1 MFLHVFNNSIKIDIF
16 IGKMKLAKVT
26 SIFKSG
32 KEERLTKIQAY
43 ISATMFNK
51 NARENH
57 VY

>member
-1 MFLHVFNNSIKIDIF
+1 
-16 IGKMKLAKVT
+16 MKLAKVT

-32 KEERLTKIQAY
+32 KEELLTKIQAY
-43 ISATMFNK
+43 ISATMFFK